1 MWKDVLQRFP
11 FSRRDSSDIRGSRFP
26 DVLDTHSLLAAK
38 IYPCA
43 RFHRPHRWCVE
54 FAGLAR
60 RRTDQ
65 TTRIDCWRF
74 VGARLVI
81 NYLLLLYS
89 SRWAACNVQP
99 FFLIFGSIPH
109 F

>member
-43 RFHRPHRWCVE
+43 RCHRPHRWCVE
-54 FAGLAR
+54 CAGLAR

-65 TTRIDCWRF
+65 TTRVDCWRF
-74 VGARLVI
+74 VGARTASNDLI
-81 NYLLLLYS
+81 LLYYIWMVAL
-89 SRWAACNVQP
+89 RIN
-99 FFLIFGSIPH
+99 SIY
-109 F
+109 FTIGL